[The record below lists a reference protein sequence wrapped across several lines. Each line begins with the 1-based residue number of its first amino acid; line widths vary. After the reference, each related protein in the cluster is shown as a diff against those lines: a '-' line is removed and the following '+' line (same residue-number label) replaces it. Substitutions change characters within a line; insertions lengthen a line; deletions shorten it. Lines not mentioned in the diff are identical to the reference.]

1 MINFSKYRANFAAVF
16 FLLLLYYLFLI
27 MYEYYA
33 VYQDFKPI
41 KKELVYILHLFIPL
55 VTFFFV
61 MIISAVV
68 LFESRHVIS
77 LCSLNEYKQVP
88 LSALPSLFNNS
99 ILDENDMKKWFNDK
113 ISIYMNGVFLDTE
126 RKMIIFEDITADIPL
141 ENKI

>member
-1 MINFSKYRANFAAVF
+1 
-16 FLLLLYYLFLI
+16 

-41 KKELVYILHLFIPL
+41 KKESVYILHLFIPL
-55 VTFFFV
+55 VTFFFI

-68 LFESRHVIS
+68 VFESRHVIS
-77 LCSLNEYKQVP
+77 LCSLSEYKQVP
-88 LSALPSLFNNS
+88 LSVLTSLFNNS
-99 ILDENDMKKWFNDK
+99 ILDENDMKKWFNDN
-113 ISIYMNGVFLDTE
+113 YMNGVSLDTE